1 MGFRVSV
8 AIAKN
13 ILRQIGHDRRT
24 VGMIVMMPLI
34 FIFLFGYTFAG
45 EPENIRTIVVNQDD
59 GVLTYQPNSS
69 DRFILYF
76 SNIILSNVDDK
87 KLSLEYKDDLE
98 DALEEVE
105 DGKAWA
111 IIHFPSNFTL
121 SLQLRILGVLNDS
134 LPESVMTLHLDGSNS
149 QVASSISA
157 EVNGAIFETI
167 EEHNPDLALSSL
179 STTDFVYGENVRFID
194 FFAPGIIGLITTM
207 ITIILTIVSF
217 VRERTNGTLDR
228 LFVSPANPTDIVMG
242 YTMTFSLI
250 ALFQSVELVAVASL
264 LFNIAFVGSIF
275 FALALIVIYAI
286 SILGLGILLSTLAK
300 NEFQAIQFVPLI
312 FTPSI
317 LLAGILWP
325 IESMP
330 DFIRPVSQLIPLTYL
345 ADALRSVMIRG
356 WGPVEV
362 WAEMTVLIG
371 FAILTIGASI
381 VLMKIKSNR
390 MGLKNK

>member
-1 MGFRVSV
+1 MGFRVSA

-24 VGMIVMMPLI
+24 VVMIVMMPLI

-45 EPENIRTIVVNQDD
+45 EPQNIRTIVVNQDA
-59 GVLTYQPNSS
+59 GVLMFLPNSS
-69 DRFILYF
+69 DPYILYL
-76 SNIILSNVDDK
+76 SEEILSNIDDK

-105 DGKAWA
+105 DGEAWA
-111 IIHFPSNFTL
+111 VIHFPRNFTL
-121 SLQLRILGVLNDS
+121 SLQLQILGVVNDS
-134 LPESVMTLHLDGSNS
+134 LPDSIMTLHLDGSNT
-149 QVASSISA
+149 QVASSIVA
-157 EVNGAIFETI
+157 EVNEAIFETV

-179 STTDFVYGENVRFID
+179 STIDYVYGENVRFID

-228 LFVSPANPTDIVMG
+228 LFVSPAHPTDIVMG
-242 YTMTFSLI
+242 YTMTFSMI

-264 LFNIAFVGSIF
+264 LFDIAFEGSIM
-275 FALALIVIYAI
+275 FALALIVLYAI
-286 SILGLGILLSTLAK
+286 GILGLGILLSTLAK

-330 DFIRPVSQLIPLTYL
+330 EFIRPISALIPLTYL

-356 WGPVEV
+356 WGPAEV
-362 WAEMTVLIG
+362 WVQMTFLIF
-371 FAILTIGASI
+371 FAVLTIGASI
-381 VLMKIKSNR
+381 LLMKMKSNR
-390 MGLKNK
+390 MGLKKK

>member
-1 MGFRVSV
+1 MGFRVSA

-45 EPENIRTIVVNQDD
+45 EPQNIRTIVVNQDA
-59 GVLTYQPNSS
+59 GVIMYQPNSS
-69 DRFILYF
+69 DQFILYL
-76 SNIILSNVDDK
+76 SEEILSNIDDK

-111 IIHFPSNFTL
+111 VIHFPRNFTL
-121 SLQLRILGVLNDS
+121 SLQLSILGAVNDS
-134 LPESVMTLHLDGSNS
+134 LPESMMTLHLDGSNT
-149 QVASSISA
+149 QVASSIVA
-157 EVNGAIFETI
+157 EVMDAIFETV
-167 EEHNPDLALSSL
+167 EEHNPDLALSSF
-179 STTDFVYGENVRFID
+179 STIDYVYGENVRFID

-228 LFVSPANPTDIVMG
+228 LFVSPASPTDIVMG

-264 LFNIAFVGSIF
+264 LFNIAFEGSIL
-275 FALALIVIYAI
+275 FALALIVLYAI
-286 SILGLGILLSTLAK
+286 GILGLGILLSTLAK

-330 DFIRPVSQLIPLTYL
+330 EFIRPISALIPLTYL

-356 WGPVEV
+356 WGPAEV
-362 WAEMTVLIG
+362 WVQMTFLIF
-371 FAILTIGASI
+371 FALLTIGASI
-381 VLMKIKSNR
+381 LLMKMKSNR
-390 MGLKNK
+390 MGLKKK

>member
-1 MGFRVSV
+1 MGLRVSV

-13 ILRQIGHDRRT
+13 ILRQISHDRRT
-24 VGMIVMMPLI
+24 VGMIVMMPLM

-45 EPENIRTIVVNQDD
+45 EPENIRTIVVNQDN
-59 GVLTYQPNSS
+59 GVLISLPNISGPVT
-69 DRFILYF
+69 LYF
-76 SNIILSNVDDK
+76 SEAVLDNIDTN
-87 KLSLEYKDDLE
+87 KLSLEYVDDLD

-105 DGKAWA
+105 DGQAWA
-111 IIHFPSNFTL
+111 VIHFPLNFSL
-121 SLQLRILGVLNDS
+121 SLQQRILGTQNDS
-134 LPESVMTLHLDGSNS
+134 MPDTVMTLHLDGSNS
-149 QVASSISA
+149 QVASSIVA

-167 EEHNPDLALSSL
+167 EEHNPDLSMSSL
-179 STTDFVYGENVRFID
+179 INTNHVYGENVRFID

-207 ITIILTIVSF
+207 ITIILTIVAF

-228 LFVSPANPTDIVMG
+228 LFVSPAQPSDIVMG

-250 ALFQSVELVAVASL
+250 ALFQSIELVAVASL

-286 SILGLGILLSTLAK
+286 GILGLGILLSTLAK

-330 DFIRPVSQLIPLTYL
+330 GFIRPVSSLIPLTYL

-356 WGPVEV
+356 WGPIEV
-362 WAEMTVLIG
+362 WVQLTFLVV
-371 FAILTIGASI
+371 FALLTIGASI
-381 VLMKIKSNR
+381 VLLKIKSNR
-390 MGLKNK
+390 MGFRKK

>member
-1 MGFRVSV
+1 MGLRVSV

-13 ILRQIGHDRRT
+13 ILRQISHDRRT
-24 VGMIVMMPLI
+24 IGMIVMMPLM

-45 EPENIRTIVVNQDD
+45 EPENIRTIVVKQDE
-59 GVLTYQPNSS
+59 GALISLPNIS
-69 DRFILYF
+69 DPVTLYF
-76 SNIILSNVDDK
+76 SEAVLDNIDTN
-87 KLSLEYKDDLE
+87 KLSLVHEDDLD

-105 DGKAWA
+105 DGQAWA
-111 IIHFPSNFTL
+111 VIHFPSNFSL
-121 SLQLRILGVLNDS
+121 SLQQRILGTLNDS
-134 LPESVMTLHLDGSNS
+134 MPDMVMTLHLDGSNS
-149 QVASSISA
+149 QVASSIRA

-167 EEHNPDLALSSL
+167 EEYKPDLSLSSM
-179 STTDFVYGENVRFID
+179 STVDFVYGENVRFID

-207 ITIILTIVSF
+207 ITIILTIVAF

-228 LFVSPANPTDIVMG
+228 LFVSPAQPSDIVMG

-264 LFNIAFVGSIF
+264 LFNITFVGSIF

-286 SILGLGILLSTLAK
+286 GILGLGILLSTLAK

-330 DFIRPVSQLIPLTYL
+330 GFIRPVSSLIPLTYL

-356 WGPVEV
+356 WGPIEV
-362 WAEMTVLIG
+362 WTQLTFLVV
-371 FAILTIGASI
+371 FALLTIGASI
-381 VLMKIKSNR
+381 VLLKIKSNR
-390 MGLKNK
+390 MGFKKK

>member
-1 MGFRVSV
+1 MGLRVSV

-13 ILRQIGHDRRT
+13 ILRQISHDRRT
-24 VGMIVMMPLI
+24 VGMIVMMPLM

-45 EPENIRTIVVNQDD
+45 EPENIRTIVVNEDN
-59 GVLTYQPNSS
+59 GVLKYQPNSS

-76 SNIILSNVDDK
+76 SEVVLDNIDTK

-111 IIHFPSNFTL
+111 VIHFPSNFTQ
-121 SLQLRILGVLNDS
+121 SLELRISGIPNQS
-134 LPESVMTLHLDGSNS
+134 LPDSVMTLHLDGSNS
-149 QVASSISA
+149 QVASSIAA

-167 EEHNPDLALSSL
+167 EEHNPDLSMSSL
-179 STTDFVYGENVRFID
+179 INTNHVYGENVRFID

-207 ITIILTIVSF
+207 ITIILTIVAF

-228 LFVSPANPTDIVMG
+228 LFVSPAQPSDIVMG

-286 SILGLGILLSTLAK
+286 GILGLGILLSTLAK

-330 DFIRPVSQLIPLTYL
+330 GFIRPISSLIPLTYL

-362 WAEMTVLIG
+362 WVQLTFLVV
-371 FAILTIGASI
+371 FALLTIGASI
-381 VLMKIKSNR
+381 VLLKIKSNR
-390 MGLKNK
+390 MGFKKK

>member
-1 MGFRVSV
+1 MGLRISV

-13 ILRQIGHDRRT
+13 IFRQIGHDRRT

-34 FIFLFGYTFAG
+34 FIFLFGYTFTG
-45 EPENIRTIVVNQDD
+45 DPQNIRTIVNNQDEGALISLPNISD
-59 GVLTYQPNSS
+59 PVTLFASEAILDNIDTEKLT
-69 DRFILYF
+69 
-76 SNIILSNVDDK
+76 
-87 KLSLEYKDDLE
+87 LEFEDDLE
-98 DALEEVE
+98 RALVEVE

-111 IIHFPSNFTL
+111 LIHFPTNF
-121 SLQLRILGVLNDS
+121 SIALQQRTNGTFN
-134 LPESVMTLHLDGSNS
+134 ESMQDTVMTLHLDASNS
-149 QVASSISA
+149 QVASTIRA
-157 EVNGAIFETI
+157 EVNGALFETI
-167 EEHNPDLALSSL
+167 EEHNPDLSL
-179 STTDFVYGENVRFID
+179 STLSTVDFVYGENVRFVD

-228 LFVSPANPTDIVMG
+228 LFVSPAHPTDIVMG

-264 LFNIAFVGSIF
+264 LFNVAFVGSIF

-330 DFIRPVSQLIPLTYL
+330 GFIRPVSSLIPLTYL

-362 WAEMTVLIG
+362 WVEMTVLIA
-371 FAILTIGASI
+371 FALLTIGASI

-390 MGLKNK
+390 MGLRKK

>member
-1 MGFRVSV
+1 MGLRVSV

-13 ILRQIGHDRRT
+13 ILRQISHDRRT
-24 VGMIVMMPLI
+24 VGMIVMMPLM

-59 GVLTYQPNSS
+59 GVLTYLPNSS
-69 DRFILYF
+69 DRFILRF
-76 SNIILSNVDDK
+76 SEVVLDNIDTK
-87 KLSLEYKDDLE
+87 KLSLEYKDDLD

-111 IIHFPSNFTL
+111 VIHFPSNFTQ
-121 SLQLRILGVLNDS
+121 SLQLRIAGILNQS
-134 LPESVMTLHLDGSNS
+134 LPDSVMTLHLDGSNS

-167 EEHNPDLALSSL
+167 EEHNPNLSMSSL
-179 STTDFVYGENVRFID
+179 INTNHIYGENVRFID

-207 ITIILTIVSF
+207 ITIILTIVAF

-228 LFVSPANPTDIVMG
+228 LFVSPAQPSDIVMG

-286 SILGLGILLSTLAK
+286 GILGLGILLSTLAK

-330 DFIRPVSQLIPLTYL
+330 GFIRPVSSLIPLTYL

-356 WGPVEV
+356 WGPIEV
-362 WAEMTVLIG
+362 WIQLTFLVV

-381 VLMKIKSNR
+381 VLLKIKSNR
-390 MGLKNK
+390 MGFKK

>member
-1 MGFRVSV
+1 MGLRISL
-8 AIAKN
+8 AISKN
-13 ILRQIGHDRRT
+13 IFRQIGHDRRT
-24 VGMIVMMPLI
+24 AGMIVMMPLI
-34 FIFLFGYTFAG
+34 FIFLFGYTFTG
-45 EPENIRTIVVNQDD
+45 DPQNIRTIVINHDEGALVT
-59 GVLTYQPNSS
+59 LPNVSNPIRLYAS
-69 DRFILYF
+69 EAILA
-76 SNIILSNVDDK
+76 NIDTE
-87 KLSLEYKDDLE
+87 KLSLVYQDDLE
-98 DALEEVE
+98 SARSEVE
-105 DGKAWA
+105 EGEAWA
-111 IIHFPSNFTL
+111 LIHFPANFSEALVQRTQGTL
-121 SLQLRILGVLNDS
+121 NLSMQDTI
-134 LPESVMTLHLDGSNS
+134 MTLHLDASNS
-149 QVASSISA
+149 QVASAIRA
-157 EVNGAIFETI
+157 EVNGALFLTI
-167 EEHNPDLALSSL
+167 ENYNPDLALSNL
-179 STTDFVYGENVRFID
+179 STVDFVYGENVRFVD

-250 ALFQSVELVAVASL
+250 ALFQSIELVAVASL
-264 LFNIAFVGSIF
+264 LFDIAFEGSIF

-330 DFIRPVSQLIPLTYL
+330 EIIRPVSSLIPLTYL

-356 WGPVEV
+356 WGPAEV
-362 WAEMTVLIG
+362 WVETIVLIG
-371 FAILTIGASI
+371 FALLTVVASV
-381 VLMKIKSNR
+381 VLMKMKSNR
-390 MGLKNK
+390 LSLKR

>member
-1 MGFRVSV
+1 MGLRVSV

-45 EPENIRTIVVNQDD
+45 EPENIRTIVVSHDT
-59 GVLTYQPNSS
+59 GYVTYQPNSS
-69 DRFILYF
+69 DRVIIYF
-76 SNIILSNVDDK
+76 SQAILSNIDDK
-87 KLSLEYKDDLE
+87 KISLEYKDDLDE
-98 DALEEVE
+98 ALEEVE

-111 IIHFPSNFTL
+111 VIHFPANFT
-121 SLQLRILGVLNDS
+121 STAYLRIQGIQNAS
-134 LPESVMTLHLDGSNS
+134 SPESIMTLHLDGSNS
-149 QVASSISA
+149 QVASSIMS
-157 EVNGAIFETI
+157 EVNGAIFQTI
-167 EEHNPDLALSSL
+167 EEHNPDLAISSF
-179 STTDFVYGENVRFID
+179 STTNFVYGENVRFID

-228 LFVSPANPTDIVMG
+228 LFVSPAQPTDIVMG

-264 LFNIAFVGSIF
+264 MFDIAFVGSIF

-330 DFIRPVSQLIPLTYL
+330 DFIRPVSSLIPLTYL
-345 ADALRSVMIRG
+345 ADVLRSVMIRG

-362 WAEMTVLIG
+362 WYEMTILIA
-371 FAILTIGASI
+371 FALLTIGASI

-390 MGLKNK
+390 MGLRKK

>member
-1 MGFRVSV
+1 MGLRVSV

-13 ILRQIGHDRRT
+13 ILRQISHDRRT

-59 GVLTYQPNSS
+59 GVLMYQPNSS

-76 SNIILSNVDDK
+76 SEVILSNIDDK

-111 IIHFPSNFTL
+111 VIHYPSNFTL
-121 SLQLRILGVLNDS
+121 NLQLRILGVVNDS
-134 LPESVMTLHLDGSNS
+134 FPESVMTLHLDGSNS
-149 QVASSISA
+149 QVASSIIA

-167 EEHNPDLALSSL
+167 EEHNPDLALSSF

-217 VRERTNGTLDR
+217 VRERTSGTLDR
-228 LFVSPANPTDIVMG
+228 LFVSPAKPTDIVMG
-242 YTMTFSLI
+242 FTMTFSLI

-264 LFNIAFVGSIF
+264 LFDIAFVGSIF

-330 DFIRPVSQLIPLTYL
+330 GFIRPVSSLIPLTYL

-362 WAEMTVLIG
+362 WYEMTILIA
-371 FAILTIGASI
+371 FALLTIGASI

-390 MGLKNK
+390 MVLRKK

>member
-1 MGFRVSV
+1 MGLRISV

-13 ILRQIGHDRRT
+13 IFRQIGHDRRT

-34 FIFLFGYTFAG
+34 FIFLFGYTFTG
-45 EPENIRTIVVNQDD
+45 DPQNIRTIVINQDEGALISLPNISD
-59 GVLTYQPNSS
+59 PVTLFASEAILDNIDTEKLT
-69 DRFILYF
+69 
-76 SNIILSNVDDK
+76 
-87 KLSLEYKDDLE
+87 LEFEDDLE
-98 DALEEVE
+98 RALVEVE

-111 IIHFPSNFTL
+111 LIHFPTNF
-121 SLQLRILGVLNDS
+121 SIALQQRTNGTFN
-134 LPESVMTLHLDGSNS
+134 ESMQDTVMTLHLDASNS
-149 QVASSISA
+149 QVASTIRA
-157 EVNGAIFETI
+157 EVNGALFETI
-167 EEHNPDLALSSL
+167 EEHNPDLSL
-179 STTDFVYGENVRFID
+179 STLSTVDFIYGENVRFVD

-228 LFVSPANPTDIVMG
+228 LFVSPAHPTDIVMG

-264 LFNIAFVGSIF
+264 LFNVAFVGSIF
-275 FALALIVIYAI
+275 FALALIVVYAI

-330 DFIRPVSQLIPLTYL
+330 GFIRPVSSLIPLTYL

-362 WAEMTVLIG
+362 WVEMTVLIA
-371 FAILTIGASI
+371 FALLTIGASI

-390 MGLKNK
+390 MGLKK

>member
-1 MGFRVSV
+1 MGLRISV

-13 ILRQIGHDRRT
+13 IFRQIGHDRRT

-34 FIFLFGYTFAG
+34 FIFLFGYTFTG
-45 EPENIRTIVVNQDD
+45 DPQNIRTIVINQDEGALISLPNISD
-59 GVLTYQPNSS
+59 PVTLFASEAILDNIDTEKLT
-69 DRFILYF
+69 
-76 SNIILSNVDDK
+76 
-87 KLSLEYKDDLE
+87 LEFEDDLE
-98 DALEEVE
+98 RALVEVE

-111 IIHFPSNFTL
+111 LIHFPTNF
-121 SLQLRILGVLNDS
+121 SIALQQRTNGTFN
-134 LPESVMTLHLDGSNS
+134 ESMQDTVMTLHLDASNS
-149 QVASSISA
+149 QVASTIRA
-157 EVNGAIFETI
+157 EVNGALFETI
-167 EEHNPDLALSSL
+167 EEHNPDLSL
-179 STTDFVYGENVRFID
+179 STLSTVDFVYGENVRFVD

-228 LFVSPANPTDIVMG
+228 LFVSPAHPTDIVMG

-264 LFNIAFVGSIF
+264 LFNVAFVGSIF

-330 DFIRPVSQLIPLTYL
+330 GFIRPVSSLIPLTYL

-362 WAEMTVLIG
+362 WVEMTVLIA
-371 FAILTIGASI
+371 FALLTIGASI

-390 MGLKNK
+390 MGLRKK